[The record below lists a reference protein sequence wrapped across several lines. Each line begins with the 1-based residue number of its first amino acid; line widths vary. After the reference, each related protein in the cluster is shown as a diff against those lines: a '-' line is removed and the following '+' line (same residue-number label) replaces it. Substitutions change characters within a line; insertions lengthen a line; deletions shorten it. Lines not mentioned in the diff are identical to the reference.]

1 MENRDTKPKTEDE
14 RPMLKMKELV
24 EATGVAKSTIL
35 LYAKKGLLPAPV
47 KTSPNMA
54 YYHPLCIHRIAFI
67 KQIQSTH
74 RLPLAAIKGLI
85 REMDRERDISPLLE
99 LQSVLFGAAGEKMTL
114 TDFATAAGLTVE
126 QVRSLCAMELIIP
139 VEKELFDGQD
149 LELARQLKSCMERG
163 MDLESLGFYPEFAKK
178 IVAAEIHLRETCTR
192 NLGFAE
198 NAALTLELTRM
209 ARGLRAYVI
218 DRTLQRELMGFKGL
232 KNRGEK

>member
-1 MENRDTKPKTEDE
+1 MKPPDTKPKTEE
-14 RPMLKMKELV
+14 QRPMLKMKELV
-24 EATGVAKSTIL
+24 DATGVAKSTIL
-35 LYAKKGLLPAPV
+35 LYAKKGLLPTPV

-54 YYHPLCIHRIAFI
+54 YYHPLCIDRIAFI
-67 KQIQSTH
+67 KKIQSTH

-85 REMDRERDISPLLE
+85 REMEKERDVSPLLE
-99 LQSVLFGAAGEKMTL
+99 LQSMLFAAAGEKMAL
-114 TDFATAAGLTVE
+114 ADFANAAGLTVE

-163 MDLESLGFYPEFAKK
+163 MELESLGFYPEFAKK
-178 IVAAEIHLRETCTR
+178 IVAAEIRLRESCTQD
-192 NLGFAE
+192 LDFGD

-218 DRTLQRELMGFKGL
+218 DRTLQKELIGFKGL
-232 KNRGEK
+232 KNRGDK